1 MNSKKL
7 KITEAQYDRLLK
19 LMTETPFDQM
29 AKQNIQVGDV
39 VRINWKNSN
48 NNFKVVDNNGG
59 QIIMDNIDAGST
71 NINNRYFMSFTS
83 LDGDDLDLR
92 KVNKVKNPDKLN
104 DVKSWDPVT
113 VKDLSNIEVFR
124 DGKLV
129 DTVDPMSPT
138 ADKQQKKSGDA
149 KDANVAPDFMD
160 EVNNDLAIII
170 EQLDEKKGINF
181 MFGNSFV
188 NFCCVDKTN
197 TTFVLEI
204 NKNENTTLP
213 DLNKWDYFIL
223 DLQGDPDHDNLFLK
237 NKDVVSTSDGKT
249 YNLKFKVTV
258 AQINKEILI
267 KAITGVNVLPD
278 CTSSDEER
286 PEDDST
292 DDQENNVVAD
302 AEKALELIMND
313 KGFQEIFY
321 KQPNFWERFKADL
334 KDAKANK
341 KVNKAGGSGILSSTV
356 NMLSKAT
363 EKAVQQKVGK
373 GFIKN
378 NQAKFIPAEPV
389 SVKYRD
395 DNDVIH
401 TYDLPMAEDLIRVR
415 RHEIDDVTQVLQKT
429 IPNSPLSLRILVKNK
444 TEDPNTKLCDVQVGV
459 VQNNRHFVEKG
470 VTPDARIKFLNS
482 EGYQAQSEQ
491 PTETN

>member
-39 VRINWKNSN
+39 IRINWKNSN

-92 KVNKVKNPDKLN
+92 KVNKVKNPEKL
-104 DVKSWDPVT
+104 DDIKSWDPIT

-124 DGKLV
+124 DGKLI

-204 NKNENTTLP
+204 NKTENTTLP

-237 NKDVVSTSDGKT
+237 NQGVVSTSDGKT
-249 YNLKFKVTV
+249 YNLKFKVSV
-258 AQINKEILI
+258 AQINKEILV

-278 CTSSDEER
+278 CTSSSEDR
-286 PEDDST
+286 PEDQGEDE
-292 DDQENNVVAD
+292 QENDVVAD
-302 AEKALELIMND
+302 AEKALQMILND
-313 KGFQEIFY
+313 PKLKDVFY
-321 KQPNFWERFKADL
+321 KQPTFWERFKADL
-334 KDAKANK
+334 KNK
-341 KVNKAGGSGILSSTV
+341 KAQGTGLLATLDIV
-356 NMLSKAT
+356 SKYT
-363 EKAVQQKVGK
+363 EKRVTNKIGK

-401 TYDLPMAEDLIRVR
+401 TYDLPMVEDLIRVR

-429 IPNSPLSLRILVKNK
+429 IPNSPLSLRILVRDK
-444 TEDPNTKLCDVQVGV
+444 TEDPNTKLCDVQVGMI
-459 VQNNRHFVEKG
+459 QNNRHFVEKG
-470 VTPDARIKFLNS
+470 STSDVRIKFLNS
-482 EGYQAQSEQ
+482 DGYQAQSEQ
-491 PTETN
+491 TQTN

>member
-92 KVNKVKNPDKLN
+92 KVNKVKNPEKL
-104 DVKSWDPVT
+104 DDIKSWDPIT

-124 DGKLV
+124 DGKLI

-181 MFGNSFV
+181 MFGSSFV

-204 NKNENTTLP
+204 NKTENTTLP

-237 NKDVVSTSDGKT
+237 NQGVVSTSDGKT
-249 YNLKFKVTV
+249 YNLKFKVSV
-258 AQINKEILI
+258 AQINKEILL

-278 CTSSDEER
+278 CTSSNEDR
-286 PEDDST
+286 PEDD
-292 DDQENNVVAD
+292 VVAD
-302 AEKALELIMND
+302 AEKALELIMKD

-321 KQPNFWERFKADL
+321 KQPDFWERFKADL

-356 NMLSKAT
+356 GMISKAT

-378 NQAKFIPAEPV
+378 NQAKFIPAEDV
-389 SVKYRD
+389 AVKYRD
-395 DNDVIH
+395 DNDD
-401 TYDLPMAEDLIRVR
+401 TYVLPMVEDLIRVR

-429 IPNSPLSLRILVKNK
+429 IPNSPLSLRILVKTK
-444 TEDPNTKLCDVQVGV
+444 TDDPNIKLCDVQVGV
-459 VQNNRHFVEKG
+459 VNHNKFVEKG
-470 VTPDARIKFLNS
+470 VTPDVRIKFLNS
-482 EGYQAQSEQ
+482 EGYQAQVEQ
-491 PTETN
+491 TQTN

>member
-59 QIIMDNIDAGST
+59 QIIMDNIDTGST
-71 NINNRYFMSFTS
+71 NINNRYFMSYTS

-92 KVNKVKNPDKLN
+92 KINKVKNPDKLN
-104 DVKSWDPVT
+104 DIKSWDPIS

-138 ADKQQKKSGDA
+138 ADKQQKKNTDA
-149 KDANVAPDFMD
+149 KDVNIEPDFMD

-181 MFGNSFV
+181 IFNSGFV
-188 NFCCVDKTN
+188 NFCCVDKTDN
-197 TTFVLEI
+197 TFVLEI
-204 NKNENTTLP
+204 NKTENTTLV

-223 DLQGDPDHDNLFLK
+223 DLKGDPDHDNLFLK
-237 NKDVVSTSDGKT
+237 NQDVVSTSDGKT
-249 YNLKFKVTV
+249 YNLKFKVSV
-258 AQINKEILI
+258 GQVNKEVWV
-267 KAITGVNVLPD
+267 KAIKGVSVLPD
-278 CTSSDEER
+278 CMSSDEDR
-286 PEDDST
+286 PEDQDGT
-292 DDQENNVVAD
+292 PNDEETIAD
-302 AEKALELIMND
+302 AEKALQMVLND
-313 KGFQEIFY
+313 KSLQDIFY
-321 KQPNFWERFKADL
+321 KQPDFWAHFKADL
-334 KDAKANK
+334 TGKKAK
-341 KVNKAGGSGILSSTV
+341 GTGLLSV
-356 NMLSKAT
+356 INMLHKYT
-363 EKAVQQKVGK
+363 DNKVQQKVGK

-378 NQAKFIPAEPV
+378 NQAKFIPAEDIA
-389 SVKYRD
+389 VKYRD

-401 TYDLPMAEDLIRVR
+401 TYVLPMVEDLIRVR

-444 TEDPNTKLCDVQVGV
+444 TDDPNTKLCDVQVGV

-470 VTPDARIKFLNS
+470 ATPDVRIKFLNS
-482 EGYQAQSEQ
+482 DGYQAQVEQ
-491 PTETN
+491 TQTN

>member
-92 KVNKVKNPDKLN
+92 KVNKVKNPEKL
-104 DVKSWDPVT
+104 DDIKSWDPIT

-124 DGKLV
+124 DGKLI

-204 NKNENTTLP
+204 NKAENTTLP
-213 DLNKWDYFIL
+213 DLNKWD
-223 DLQGDPDHDNLFLK
+223 
-237 NKDVVSTSDGKT
+237 
-249 YNLKFKVTV
+249 
-258 AQINKEILI
+258 
-267 KAITGVNVLPD
+267 
-278 CTSSDEER
+278 
-286 PEDDST
+286 
-292 DDQENNVVAD
+292 
-302 AEKALELIMND
+302 
-313 KGFQEIFY
+313 
-321 KQPNFWERFKADL
+321 
-334 KDAKANK
+334 
-341 KVNKAGGSGILSSTV
+341 
-356 NMLSKAT
+356 
-363 EKAVQQKVGK
+363 
-373 GFIKN
+373 
-378 NQAKFIPAEPV
+378 
-389 SVKYRD
+389 
-395 DNDVIH
+395 
-401 TYDLPMAEDLIRVR
+401 
-415 RHEIDDVTQVLQKT
+415 
-429 IPNSPLSLRILVKNK
+429 
-444 TEDPNTKLCDVQVGV
+444 
-459 VQNNRHFVEKG
+459 
-470 VTPDARIKFLNS
+470 LN
-482 EGYQAQSEQ
+482 
-491 PTETN
+491 

>member
-48 NNFKVVDNNGG
+48 NNFKVVDNNAG
-59 QIIMDNIDAGST
+59 QIIMDNIDTGST
-71 NINNRYFMSFTS
+71 NINNRYFMSHTS

-92 KVNKVKNPDKLN
+92 KVNKVKNPEKL
-104 DVKSWDPVT
+104 DDIKSWDPIS

-124 DGKLV
+124 DGKLI

-204 NKNENTTLP
+204 NKAENTTLP

-223 DLQGDPDHDNLFLK
+223 ELQGDPDHDNLFLK
-237 NKDVVSTSDGKT
+237 NQGVVSTSDGKT
-249 YNLKFKVTV
+249 YNLKFKVSV
-258 AQINKEILI
+258 AQINKEILV

-278 CTSSDEER
+278 CTSSSEDR
-286 PEDDST
+286 PEDQGEEE
-292 DDQENNVVAD
+292 QENDVVAD
-302 AEKALELIMND
+302 A
-313 KGFQEIFY
+313 
-321 KQPNFWERFKADL
+321 
-334 KDAKANK
+334 
-341 KVNKAGGSGILSSTV
+341 
-356 NMLSKAT
+356 
-363 EKAVQQKVGK
+363 
-373 GFIKN
+373 
-378 NQAKFIPAEPV
+378 
-389 SVKYRD
+389 
-395 DNDVIH
+395 
-401 TYDLPMAEDLIRVR
+401 
-415 RHEIDDVTQVLQKT
+415 
-429 IPNSPLSLRILVKNK
+429 
-444 TEDPNTKLCDVQVGV
+444 
-459 VQNNRHFVEKG
+459 
-470 VTPDARIKFLNS
+470 
-482 EGYQAQSEQ
+482 
-491 PTETN
+491 

>member
-7 KITEAQYDRLLK
+7 KITEAQYGRLLQ
-19 LMTETPFDQM
+19 LMTETPFDAM

-92 KVNKVKNPDKLN
+92 KVNKVKNPEKL
-104 DVKSWDPVT
+104 DDIKSWDPIT

-149 KDANVAPDFMD
+149 SQANIEPDFMD
-160 EVNNDLAIII
+160 KVNNDLAIII

-181 MFGNSFV
+181 IFNSGFV
-188 NFCCVDKTN
+188 NFCCVDKTDS
-197 TTFVLEI
+197 TFVLEV
-204 NKNENTTLP
+204 NKTENTTLP

-223 DLQGDPDHDNLFLK
+223 DLKGDPDHDNLFLK
-237 NKDVVSTSDGKT
+237 NQDVVSTSDGKT
-249 YNLKFKVTV
+249 YNLKFKVSV
-258 AQINKEILI
+258 GQVNKEILV
-267 KAITGVNVLPD
+267 KAIKGVSVLPD
-278 CTSSDEER
+278 CMSSDEDR
-286 PEDDST
+286 PEDQGETPND
-292 DDQENNVVAD
+292 EKVIAD
-302 AEKALELIMND
+302 AEKALQMILND
-313 KGFQEIFY
+313 PSLKDVFY
-321 KQPNFWERFKADL
+321 KQPTFWERFKADL
-334 KDAKANK
+334 QGKKAQGTGLLSVIDTIYKYTDK
-341 KVNKAGGSGILSSTV
+341 KIS
-356 NMLSKAT
+356 
-363 EKAVQQKVGK
+363 EKIGK

-378 NQAKFIPAEPV
+378 NQAKFIPAEDV
-389 SVKYRD
+389 AVKYRD

-401 TYDLPMAEDLIRVR
+401 TYVLPMIEDLIRVR

-444 TEDPNTKLCDVQVGV
+444 TDDPNTKLCDVQVGV

-470 VTPDARIKFLNS
+470 STSDVKIKFLNS
-482 EGYQAQSEQ
+482 DGYQAQSEQ
-491 PTETN
+491 IQTN